1 MTSPADPRLVSRPQH
16 AYEHRPK
23 NPVLLAV
30 DQEFGE
36 RASRAISS
44 VRPMTSRNARRIVR
58 GVNRDRGTSPEYPD
72 IPPLYPR
79 YFPTGLPPEHSQH
92 DIERI
97 AEEHSRE
104 DEALQE
110 HKKPSLWKRLRGRRG
125 HVTR

>member
-1 MTSPADPRLVSRPQH
+1 MTSGD
-16 AYEHRPK
+16 
-23 NPVLLAV
+23 
-30 DQEFGE
+30 GG
-36 RASRAISS
+36 
-44 VRPMTSRNARRIVR
+44 RIVR
-58 GVNRDRGTSPEYPD
+58 GVSDNRGTSPEYPD

-110 HKKPSLWKRLRGRRG
+110 HKKPSLWERFLGPRRDSDLP
-125 HVTR
+125 